1 MAVRSIVRFPDPR
14 LRRRSAEVGEFGE
27 DLRQLVAD
35 MTETMAASN
44 GAGLAAI
51 QVGEPVRLFIVD
63 GHVAGG
69 AEDSPPKVFINPEI
83 VEISDESQ
91 TGDEGCLSF
100 PEIFVPVKRGMRAK
114 VRAQDLEGNAFE
126 AEGEGLYARAL
137 QHETDHLN
145 GRLLIDQVGPVKR
158 ELIKRKLRKD
168 AQAERD
174 EQEEQEEAAARA
186 AAERK
191 RSAG

>member
-1 MAVRSIVRFPDPR
+1 M
-14 LRRRSAEVGEFGE
+14 
-27 DLRQLVAD
+27 RQLVAD
-35 MTETMAASN
+35 MTETMNAAN

-51 QVGEPVRLFIVD
+51 QVGVPVRLFIVD

-69 AEDSPPKVFINPEI
+69 AEDAPPKVFIDPEI
-83 VEISDESQ
+83 VEISEESQ

-100 PEIFVPVKRGMRAK
+100 PDIFVPVKRGMRAR
-114 VRAQDLEGNAFE
+114 VRARDLDGNVFE
-126 AEGEGLYARAL
+126 AEGEGLFARAL

-168 AQAERD
+168 AQAEK
-174 EQEEQEEAAARA
+174 EEKEEREEAAARA
-186 AAERK
+186 AAGGK